1 MNIQLQSGQ
10 ARKRMV
16 LVRTVTV
23 TLPRDFYPESD
34 CEATAKS
41 LARGS
46 GGTTPKRYESTV
58 DHFAAELT
66 ALASRV
72 GSRKA

>member
-41 LARGS
+41 LGERIGWH
-46 GGTTPKRYESTV
+46 
-58 DHFAAELT
+58 DAE
-66 ALASRV
+66 AV
-72 GSRKA
+72 